1 MGAFAVGAYALAL
14 ELVVECTYPVDQA
27 TSTAFVFLS
36 SALQGVIL
44 MFMENVLSSPL
55 ENAEAEKIQ
64 TCSRPHHGGGLES
77 HDVLGANV
85 TSGSLHQSTL
95 LLDGHHRQGQEARDY
110 TDYLNFLAV
119 FIWTTFAVFAF
130 LFKTEM
136 KRTNADKLLN
146 EAHLNREL
154 SNTSGSLHSS
164 PNASSHDS
172 CGLSTTDTSSGRS
185 RSSSSDGSSLG
196 KTPIIKDSKRRLTP
210 EDEENSVELL
220 QASSND
226 SSA

>member
-1 MGAFAVGAYALAL
+1 MGQKHLRGL
-14 ELVVECTYPVDQA
+14 YPY
-27 TSTAFVFLS
+27 
-36 SALQGVIL
+36 
-44 MFMENVLSSPL
+44 
-55 ENAEAEKIQ
+55 
-64 TCSRPHHGGGLES
+64 
-77 HDVLGANV
+77 
-85 TSGSLHQSTL
+85 LHFFQ
-95 LLDGHHRQGQEARDY
+95 
-110 TDYLNFLAV
+110 
-119 FIWTTFAVFAF
+119 
-130 LFKTEM
+130 TEM

-210 EDEENSVELL
+210 EV
-220 QASSND
+220 SND
-226 SSA
+226 VSKNQISCTTPTLSKLPSQETSTVNDRFSGKKRSDPFSPLKQSCPQNQYINPDQFPSKQSFFG